1 MGQNLVDLN
10 IQDTYQ
16 GLIKTNGCNENIGPS
31 FTILT
36 DGAGND
42 SSLAL
47 SQAGC
52 GIRVTGCSTFL
63 CDTTICCSLNLP
75 NNIIRDSGTT
85 RITLGNTIT
94 LNGNIKIN
102 CNTILDST
110 DCNRISFNTS
120 TDTISLDCNVT
131 VAGNLSAGGDLVA
144 FYTSDERL
152 KDNLQPI
159 ESSSFIDN
167 LTGYSFDWNENSNL
181 NGRSYGLIAQDVE
194 KIAPELIYQRVDGY
208 KSVNYI
214 PLISILFEEVK
225 SLKAKVIELEAN
237 R

>member
-1 MGQNLVDLN
+1 MGQNLVNLN

-16 GLIKTNGCNENIGPS
+16 GLIKTNGCNETIGSS

-75 NNIIRDSGTT
+75 NNIIRDSSTT
-85 RITLGNTIT
+85 RITLGDTIT
-94 LNGNIKIN
+94 LNGNVKAN
-102 CNTILDST
+102 SNTILDST
-110 DCNRISFNTS
+110 DCNRISFDTS

-131 VAGNLSAGGDLVA
+131 VAGNLSAGGDLIA

-152 KDNLQPI
+152 KENLQPI
-159 ESSSFIDN
+159 DSSSFVDN
-167 LTGYSFDWNENSNL
+167 LTGYSFDWNDNSERI
-181 NGRSYGLIAQDVE
+181 GSSYGLIAQDVE
-194 KIAPELIYQRVDGY
+194 KIAPELIHQTVDGY
-208 KSVNYI
+208 KSVDYI
-214 PLISILFEEVK
+214 PLIAVLFEEVK
-225 SLKAKVIELEAN
+225 SLKARVLELEGN
-237 R
+237 